1 MRRVWFA
8 CTVVRYCGCCFGV
21 ESHVAA
27 PILLDLCVSVD
38 CFQGG
43 SRSLPFGKAFH
54 LSCKGTSAKRASGR
68 HIPLPN
74 TAPPRRPLPRRQRPA
89 RCRSLVPK
97 LWHLAFHVFSPTCM
111 QRCRLVLSAL
121 AASACNP
128 ALAWNPEPRLK
139 SGGFVELA
147 LPKLMHC
154 SLVERERHASCSPPA
169 GTSNCSFSLF
179 GSELRRRWSGL
190 GHLGAL
196 ECEVET
202 RHDKRGQCS
211 EQAEMYKYKTFLS
224 ASPSSWPLSINL
236 SDLKRTKGTQE
247 ALGETGLGSRVFGTA
262 PSQTRLAGST

>member
-190 GHLGAL
+190 GHLGPWNARWRQDMTKGVSAPSRRRCINIKPFSVRVRAAGL
-196 ECEVET
+196 
-202 RHDKRGQCS
+202 
-211 EQAEMYKYKTFLS
+211 FLS
-224 ASPSSWPLSINL
+224 TFQI
-236 SDLKRTKGTQE
+236 
-247 ALGETGLGSRVFGTA
+247 SRE
-262 PSQTRLAGST
+262 RREHRKH